1 MVLVEWLGLMTITGL
16 VILLIAGMWVLK
28 ENSEFIVNDSTGDWL
43 AGVIV
48 AVAFIF
54 SAIWAIFVLFYN
66 IPESFGYEK
75 IVVEESVDA
84 GNEP

>member
-28 ENSEFIVNDSTGDWL
+28 ENGEFIVNDSTGDWL

-66 IPESFGYEK
+66 EPEEFGYEK
-75 IVVEESVDA
+75 IAVEESA
-84 GNEP
+84 GSEP